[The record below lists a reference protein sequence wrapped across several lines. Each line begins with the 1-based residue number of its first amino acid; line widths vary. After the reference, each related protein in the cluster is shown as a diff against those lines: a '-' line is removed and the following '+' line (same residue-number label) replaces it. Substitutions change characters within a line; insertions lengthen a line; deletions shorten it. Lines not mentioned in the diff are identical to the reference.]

1 LKKIK
6 RVKITDSFVPID
18 TSIIEIGHVI
28 KFDCYVK
35 RYNDFVIIIPSGTK
49 IGDNE
54 IKLLTNT
61 QQHYI
66 NSKHNSE
73 YKELLG
79 NHTSE
84 VSNSKNIAS
93 IDIGSHCKEIKGFV
107 SNSTLSI
114 EKKVQI
120 IYDSGIAI
128 MGEFF
133 NNKITDFNKTCINDI
148 IEIYILLLKNDSS
161 TFKTML
167 NYMSHL
173 DRHDIHSMNV
183 TVLSLGLA
191 SHLNYTIIHLKDLG
205 LASFLHDIGKKEIVQ
220 YIFEKSDPLTKAE
233 YNLVKMHST
242 YSKLLAVSMGVKD
255 NVLDAILHHHE
266 YLDGTG
272 YPDAKKGQQI
282 SGFSQIITVC
292 DMFDA
297 MTSERSFHD
306 KKSVFETLNIMK
318 NEFKDKLN
326 VRYIDDL
333 IKLLAKSFR
342 T

>member
-1 LKKIK
+1 MKKVK
-6 RVKITDSFVPID
+6 RIKITSLFIPID
-18 TSIIEIGHVI
+18 TSIIEVGYVM

-35 RYNDFVIIIPSGTK
+35 RYNDFVIVIPHGTT
-49 IGDNE
+49 ISESE

-61 QQHYI
+61 EQHFI
-66 NSKHNSE
+66 SSKDNSE
-73 YKELLG
+73 YQKLLDKYTVHPYSLDSVV
-79 NHTSE
+79 N
-84 VSNSKNIAS
+84 N
-93 IDIGSHCKEIKGFV
+93 DIGSHCKEIKGFG
-107 SNSTLSI
+107 SNNTLSI
-114 EKKVQI
+114 EKKVEI

-133 NNKITDFNKTCINDI
+133 ANRITDFNKTCINDI
-148 IEIYILLLKNDSS
+148 IEMYILLLRKDDT
-161 TFKTML
+161 TFKMML
-167 NYMSHL
+167 NHMSHI

-183 TVLSLGLA
+183 TVLSLALA
-191 SHLNYTIIHLKDLG
+191 SYLKYTIIHLKDLG

-220 YIFEKSDPLTKAE
+220 YIFEKRDPLTKAE

-242 YSKLLAVSMGVKD
+242 YSQLLAVSMGIKD
-255 NVLDAILHHHE
+255 NVMDAILHHHE

-297 MTSERSFHD
+297 MTSERSFHH

-318 NEFKDKLN
+318 SEFKDKLN

-342 T
+342 S